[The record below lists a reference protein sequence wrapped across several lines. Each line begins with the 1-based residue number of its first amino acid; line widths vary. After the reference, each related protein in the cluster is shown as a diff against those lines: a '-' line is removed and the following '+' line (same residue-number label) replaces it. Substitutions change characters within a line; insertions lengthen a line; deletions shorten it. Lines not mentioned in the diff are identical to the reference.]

1 MEKAI
6 FAAGCFWGVQL
17 DFDRLDGVLSTCVG
31 YIGGHVEDPTYEAV
45 CTGQTHHA
53 EAVEVTFD
61 PDIITYAELLD
72 FFWQRHDPTT
82 LNRQGPD
89 SGSQYRSAIYYHSE
103 AQKIIAEQSR
113 TECDVSDLW
122 PDPIVTEITAAGK
135 FWPAE
140 DYHQKYLEKRNIKI
154 SCH

>member
-1 MEKAI
+1 L
-6 FAAGCFWGVQL
+6 GVQL
-17 DFDRLDGVLSTCVG
+17 DFDKLDGVLSTCVG
-31 YIGGHVEDPTYEAV
+31 YTGGHVDNPTYEEICAGR
-45 CTGQTHHA
+45 TNHA

-61 PDIITYAELLD
+61 PDIITYGELLD

-89 SGSQYRSAIYYHSE
+89 SGSQYRSAIYYHTE
-103 AQKIIAEQSR
+103 AQKVIAKQSR
-113 TECDVSDLW
+113 AECDASDLW
-122 PDPIVTEITAAGK
+122 PNPIVTEITAARE
-135 FWPAE
+135 FWLAE

>member
-31 YIGGHVEDPTYEAV
+31 YTGGHVEKPTYEEI

-61 PDIITYAELLD
+61 PDIISYEQLLD

-89 SGSQYRSAIYYHSE
+89 SGSQYRSAIYYHTE
-103 AQKIIAEQSR
+103 AQKTIAGRSR
-113 TECDVSDLW
+113 AECDASDMW

>member
-17 DFDRLDGVLSTCVG
+17 DFDRLDGVLSTSVG
-31 YIGGHVEDPTYEAV
+31 YIGGHVEEPTYEAV
-45 CTGQTHHA
+45 CTGQTNHA

-89 SGSQYRSAIYYHSE
+89 SGSQYRSAIYYHTE
-103 AQKIIAEQSR
+103 AQKIIAEQSQ
-113 TECDVSDLW
+113 TECDASDLW

>member
-17 DFDRLDGVLSTCVG
+17 DFDKIDGVRSTCVG
-31 YIGGHVEDPTYEAV
+31 YTGGHVEKPTYEEI

-61 PDIITYAELLD
+61 PDIVSYEQLLD

-89 SGSQYRSAIYYHSE
+89 SGSQYRSAIYYHTE
-103 AQKIIAEQSR
+103 AQMTIAERSR
-113 TECDVSDLW
+113 AECDASDLW
-122 PDPIVTEITAAGK
+122 PDSIVTEVAAAGK

>member
-113 TECDVSDLW
+113 TECDASDLW

>member
-31 YIGGHVEDPTYEAV
+31 YIGGHVENPTYEAI

-89 SGSQYRSAIYYHSE
+89 SGSQYRSAIYYFTE
-103 AQKIIAEQSR
+103 AQKATAEQSR
-113 TECDVSDLW
+113 TECDASDLW
-122 PDPIVTEITAAGK
+122 PDAIVTEITVAGK